1 MLEKHP
7 YLSVIYN
14 KNRNCKMLV
23 LIQLLSKQHIS
34 YYDINKLK
42 ESDIKDFFRMVII
55 WWNKTP
61 NIPVS
66 LYYKD
71 AFRKFD
77 YCKEYLENKEY
88 DLVDGYK
95 GTSLKNLSEKRIKR
109 KVIKF
114 E

>member
-14 KNRNCKMLV
+14 KNRDSKMLV

-42 ESDIKDFFRMVII
+42 DEDIKEFFRMVIN
-55 WWNKTP
+55 WWKKNPT
-61 NIPVS
+61 IPIS

-71 AFRKFD
+71 LFKKFD
-77 YCKEYLENKEY
+77 YTKEYLENKEY
-88 DLVDGYK
+88 EVIDGYK
-95 GTSLKNLSEKRIKR
+95 GVSLKNLSEKRIKR
-109 KVIKF
+109 KIIKF